1 MDKKS
6 LRKMMGEK
14 LQTLDRFR
22 YEQMSYEI
30 GKSLVDTEEWKEAKT
45 VALTVSRFPEV
56 DTWQLIRKGW
66 DQSKRVVVPKCHAET
81 KQMTFRQIHSF
92 TNLEHSFFGL
102 FEPKEH
108 ETDAVSKEEIDL
120 VIVPGLLYNRAGYRV
135 GFGGGYYDRFLKD
148 YRGYTISLAFSFQ
161 LIDHLPH
168 EEYDIPIGKMITEK
182 EIIRT

>member
-1 MDKKS
+1 M
-6 LRKMMGEK
+6 
-14 LQTLDRFR
+14 
-22 YEQMSYEI
+22 
-30 GKSLVDTEEWKEAKT
+30 
-45 VALTVSRFPEV
+45 
-56 DTWQLIRKGW
+56 
-66 DQSKRVVVPKCHAET
+66 
-81 KQMTFRQIHSF
+81 
-92 TNLEHSFFGL
+92 

-168 EEYDIPIGKMITEK
+168 EEYDIPVGKMITEK